1 MNASG
6 KTKQDMQPTQ
16 RLGLTITLAAALI
29 GMGPSQV
36 TAAPKLTWAS
46 LRARPRPQPTRI
58 VTYGEDPLQ
67 YAQLWLPEGPG
78 PYPVVVLI
86 HGGCWTTS
94 IADLTYFNYAAEDL
108 RRRGLAVWSVEYRG
122 IDKPGGGYPGTFLD
136 VSAALQR
143 LAQEAPK
150 ANLSLTHL
158 VVAGHS
164 AGGHLALWAA
174 GQHKIAA
181 DSPLHT
187 DHPIKIAAV
196 VDIAGIPNLK
206 TDTNTA
212 CGAAVISQLTG
223 APSATRPDVYADTSP
238 ADMLPLGVPQVVIHG
253 VADDTVAPSIG
264 EAYAKAAQA
273 AGDPVVVKSPPGDH
287 VDEIAPDQPAWA
299 VAAETIVSLAHG
311 GPIP

>member
-1 MNASG
+1 M
-6 KTKQDMQPTQ
+6 TPTR
-16 RLGLTITLAAALI
+16 RLGLAAAFTAALI
-29 GMGPSQV
+29 GMGPNTV
-36 TAAPKLTWAS
+36 TAAEKLTWAS

-58 VTYGEDPLQ
+58 VAYGSDPLQ

-108 RRRGLAVWSVEYRG
+108 RQRGLAVWSVEYRG
-122 IDKPGGGYPGTFLD
+122 VDKPGGGYPGTFQD
-136 VSAALQR
+136 VGAALQR
-143 LAQEAPK
+143 LVQEAPL
-150 ANLSLTHL
+150 ANLSLEHL

-174 GQHKIAA
+174 GQRNIAA

-187 DHPIKIAAV
+187 DRPIKIAAV

-212 CGAAVISQLTG
+212 CGAEAIGQLTG
-223 APSATRPDVYADTSP
+223 APTAAHPDVFADTSP
-238 ADMLPLGVPQVVIHG
+238 AALLPLGVPQVVIHG
-253 VADDTVAPSIG
+253 VDDVTVAPSIG
-264 EAYAKAAQA
+264 EAYAKAALA
-273 AGDPVVVKSPPGDH
+273 AGDRVVVKTPPGDH
-287 VDEIAPDQPAWA
+287 VDEIAPDRPAWA
-299 VAAETIVSLAHG
+299 VVAETIVSLAHG

>member
-1 MNASG
+1 
-6 KTKQDMQPTQ
+6 
-16 RLGLTITLAAALI
+16 
-29 GMGPSQV
+29 
-36 TAAPKLTWAS
+36 
-46 LRARPRPQPTRI
+46 
-58 VTYGEDPLQ
+58 VTYGPDPLQ

-108 RRRGLAVWSVEYRG
+108 RQRGLAVWSVEYRG
-122 IDKPGGGYPGTFLD
+122 VDKPGGGYPGTFQD

-143 LAQEAPK
+143 LVQEVPAAK
-150 ANLSLTHL
+150 LSLEHL

-174 GQHKIAA
+174 GQHNIAA
-181 DSPLHT
+181 DSVLHT

-206 TDTNTA
+206 TDTSTA
-212 CGAAVISQLTG
+212 CGAEVIGQLTG
-223 APSATRPDVYADTSP
+223 APTAAHPDVYADTSP
-238 ADMLPLGVPQVVIHG
+238 AALLPLGVPQVVIHG
-253 VADDTVAPSIG
+253 VDDVTVAPSIG
-264 EAYAKAAQA
+264 EAYAKAARA
-273 AGDPVVVKSPPGDH
+273 AGDHVVVKTPPGDH

-299 VAAETIVSLAHG
+299 VVAETIVSLAHG